1 VGDVRGSGDA
11 IGDVTGG
18 CMTALDEVVAA
29 LDPESTSDGDHVA
42 APESGAEQGK
52 PPQGLVRDLVELAK
66 PGITFMCLLMT
77 AGAMAYAWALG
88 TVTPDF
94 SLSIAVWALVG
105 TTLSVVAANTM
116 NMVIEREGDKRMVRT
131 RNRPLASG
139 RMSVWAALLF
149 GVVGIVAAT
158 WILWTRVNPLTCGL
172 SLFAFGSYVLIYT
185 PLKRVTPQA
194 LVIGAVPGALP
205 PLIGWTAATNRIDAI
220 GLVLFGVLLIWQLP
234 HFIAIAIYRFRDYAS
249 AGIKTVPVVRGEEV
263 AKVQSVVYTIFLFP
277 MSLLLVPL
285 NGAGSIYFIVA
296 SVLGA
301 WFFVLG
307 VRGFEPGSNAV
318 WARQFFLASLV
329 YLPVWVLGLVVDVLV
344 ERWWLA

>member
-1 VGDVRGSGDA
+1 MTTLGDMGPS
-11 IGDVTGG
+11 
-18 CMTALDEVVAA
+18 E
-29 LDPESTSDGDHVA
+29 PEAESS
-42 APESGAEQGK
+42 APGTVDEQGR
-52 PPQGLVRDLVELAK
+52 PPGLVRDFIELSK
-66 PGITFMCLLMT
+66 PGITVMCLLMT
-77 AGAMAYAWALG
+77 GGAMAYAWALG
-88 TVTPDF
+88 ATTDEFGWV
-94 SLSIAVWALVG
+94 LAAWALLG
-105 TTLSVVAANTM
+105 TTLSVIAANTM
-116 NMVIEREGDKRMVRT
+116 NMVIEREGDKQMVRT

-139 RMSVWAALLF
+139 RMAVWVALTF
-149 GVVGIVAAT
+149 GTIGIVAAT
-158 WILWTRVNPLTCGL
+158 WILWMRVNPLTCLL
-172 SLFAFGSYVLIYT
+172 SLIAFASYVLVYT

-205 PLIGWTAATNRIDAI
+205 PLIGWTAATNQVDAI

-263 AKVQSVVYTIFLFP
+263 AKIQSVAYTIFLFP

-285 NGAGSIYFIVA
+285 NGAGSIYFIVS

-307 VRGFEPGSNAV
+307 VRGFEPGVNAV